1 VFQKLLQIAEAEA
14 GARRRAFAP
23 VALHAIAD
31 DVVELYEAVADS
43 QGARLL
49 REPTEEAWVDGDRDL
64 LAGAIANLVDNA
76 LKYGGPGCS
85 VRLGTA
91 MAAGQAIVDVQDD
104 GPGVPEADLARIG
117 ERFTRLQPELPGH
130 GLGLANVRAVATLH
144 GGRLVAEGAQPGLR
158 MRLVLP
164 VQPLHHE

>member
-1 VFQKLLQIAEAEA
+1 
-14 GARRRAFAP
+14 
-23 VALHAIAD
+23 
-31 DVVELYEAVADS
+31 
-43 QGARLL
+43 
-49 REPTEEAWVDGDRDL
+49 
-64 LAGAIANLVDNA
+64 
-76 LKYGGPGCS
+76 
-85 VRLGTA
+85 
-91 MAAGQAIVDVQDD
+91 
-104 GPGVPEADLARIG
+104 VPEADLARIG